1 VPGTS
6 EIAAWLIKRRLE
18 IERVMEEH
26 LGPAAP
32 KPGAAETE
40 TLRRF
45 RSYATSSLRRGTPD
59 EPALDGLRVNER
71 RATALLAAWCE
82 AAGEVAGPH
91 AQRVEAELQP
101 LFVGFRNALRTSNT
115 GRRKQGPPRAGRR
128 GVMAAIDRI
137 CDAFFAVDADSGRI
151 VDANPAAA
159 ALLGVARDALIDVE
173 ANCFIPSSDRS
184 GWWTH
189 FDAVTEGSEPRRF
202 SSNLAD
208 KSGSP
213 ISVDCTVTAHATRNQ
228 TLALVVARPH
238 LTVAA
243 KRPVASH
250 AGFRGA

>member
-1 VPGTS
+1 VAGTN

-18 IERVMEEH
+18 IERVMETQ

-40 TLRRF
+40 ALRRF
-45 RSYATSSLRRGTPD
+45 RSYATSSLRRGSPD
-59 EPALDGLRVNER
+59 TPALDGLRVNER

-82 AAGEVAGPH
+82 AAREVAGPH
-91 AQRVEAELQP
+91 AQLVDDALQP

-115 GRRKQGPPRAGRR
+115 GLRKQGPPRAGRR

-173 ANCFIPSSDRS
+173 ADCFIPTADRG
-184 GWWTH
+184 GWWTQ
-189 FDAVTEGSEPRRF
+189 FDAVTEGTEPRRF
-202 SSNLAD
+202 SASLAD
-208 KSGSP
+208 KAGSP
-213 ISVDCTVTAHATRNQ
+213 ISVDCTVTLHATRNR
-228 TLALVVARPH
+228 TLALVVARPN
-238 LTVAA
+238 
-243 KRPVASH
+243 
-250 AGFRGA
+250 